1 MSYSLSR
8 ADRLTHLKIVVLSL
22 VAGIGVAFGAVSMRL
37 ADPGTASRVFPSQ
50 PQPRE
55 EQVVTVVSDDIP
67 CRKQVWPNID
77 RKCLKWTTTAS
88 ATPAATDVN
97 TGTVTAAPESTAQVV
112 TPAQHE
118 AQLAAAELLPAQAAK
133 QADAERAERKA
144 RIAARAKRER
154 EKARR
159 EIARAAHDDLGD
171 IPVNGFAGSTQRRS
185 TIRATNSQDVYYYA
199 TRPAPQQQSVFGFL
213 GAR

>member
-1 MSYSLSR
+1 MSCSLSR

-22 VAGIGVAFGAVSMRL
+22 VAGIGVAAGAVSMRL
-37 ADPGTASRVFPSQ
+37 ADTGTATSRPF

-55 EQVVTVVSDDIP
+55 EQVVTVVPDDIP
-67 CRKQVWPNID
+67 CRKQVWPNVD
-77 RKCLKWTTTAS
+77 RKCLKWTATADANLAAS
-88 ATPAATDVN
+88 DANAGNVAREPAN
-97 TGTVTAAPESTAQVV
+97 AAHDV

-118 AQLAAAELLPAQAAK
+118 AQLAAAQLTPAAAK
-133 QADAERAERKA
+133 QAEAERKA

-154 EKARR
+154 ERARR
-159 EIARAAHDDLGD
+159 AIARANNDDLSD
-171 IPVNGFAGSTQRRS
+171 VPVNGFAGSTTRRS

-213 GAR
+213 GPR